1 MASYLCRVNEAME
14 KLMTVDK
21 KINDIQLNS
30 KQVEFLRH
38 VIQDTVQIKAPAV
51 SSQDDQVNLRELC
64 FAVERAE
71 VLMSSS
77 KNLLQGALLQTDL
90 TEEISTLVSFFL
102 KRDTV
107 KSFDKDLDDKL
118 QHDLI
123 ELRKKLE
130 ARTKASKGQEGDL
143 AAYLLGR
150 LYEGDSNCCD
160 PKIPSKENH
169 WEVETS
175 TLGNAGHCLGKGT
188 SGFVY
193 ETMWLGERFA
203 RKFFPGT
210 SNLAF
215 EKEAPALVD
224 LRHLNIVHT
233 FCWSKDRRSYSLVIE
248 NFGTDLQTFLQR
260 KKGKKEEDNCEV
272 PFGSEKWLLEAVRIM
287 LQIASGMEYLHE
299 KGVAHGDLEPNNVLV
314 KAVNPQREGHL
325 HVKVVDFGLSRTK
338 LWRSRYSGERQ
349 DRGFAIRWK
358 APEQI
363 SCVHLLESSD
373 SDTDSEEE
381 EMASKDDSNQEFG
394 ALAVAD
400 VYSFANICS
409 YILTG
414 EVPFRTSHTPKDL
427 QDDINSGRTPD
438 LPPLCP
444 PPLKNLL
451 HRCWNKKAA
460 DRPSFTKI
468 CQELRFLISHSELIL
483 FQCHIMLCLLI
494 ALATC
499 DRTVKCST
507 ECVSKLLLHRRMFY
521 SSFCLDDI
529 SVSFIKGEPAL
540 KKSTYCDMDVMNC
553 I

>member
-1 MASYLCRVNEAME
+1 MASYLRRANEAME
-14 KLMTVDK
+14 KLMIEK
-21 KINDIQLNS
+21 KINDIQLNN

-38 VIQDTVQIKAPAV
+38 IIEDTVQIKAV
-51 SSQDDQVNLRELC
+51 SSQDDQVSLRELC
-64 FAVERAE
+64 FAIERAE
-71 VLMSSS
+71 VLMSCST
-77 KNLLQGALLQTDL
+77 NLLQGALLQTDL
-90 TEEISTLVSFFL
+90 TEEISTLVSFFS

-107 KSFDKDLDDKL
+107 KSFDKELDDKMQL
-118 QHDLI
+118 DLI

-130 ARTKASKGQEGDL
+130 ARTKASKGQERDL

-150 LYEGDSNCCD
+150 LYRGDNNCCD

-210 SNLAF
+210 NNPAF

-260 KKGKKEEDNCEV
+260 KKGSLGRKKEEDNFEV
-272 PFGSEKWLLEAVRIM
+272 PIGSEKWLLEAVHIM
-287 LQIASGMEYLHE
+287 LQIAAGMEYLHE

-314 KAVNPQREGHL
+314 KALNPQRGGNL

-338 LWRSRYSGERQ
+338 LWRSRYSGEWQ
-349 DRGFAIRWK
+349 DRGIGIRWK

-363 SCVHLLESSD
+363 SCVRFLES

-414 EVPFRTSHTPKDL
+414 EVPYRTSHTPKDL

-451 HRCWNKKAA
+451 QRCWNKKSA

-483 FQCHIMLCLLI
+483 FQCHIMLCLLV

-499 DRTVKCST
+499 DRTMKLST
-507 ECVSKLLLHRRMFY
+507 EFVSKLLFHRRMLY
-521 SSFCLDDI
+521 SSFCRVDI
-529 SVSFIKGEPAL
+529 SSVSVIMGEPSL
-540 KKSTYCDMDVMNC
+540 KK
-553 I
+553 IHLL